1 MADPG
6 HGVPGGASNR
16 STLGETSRMW
26 DTLRLDVRH
35 SFRSLRRAP
44 TFSLIVIVTLALAVG
59 ATTAIGSLLNAIV
72 LRTLP
77 VSHPEQLVA
86 LSALEPRANVSGY
99 FYADTFKAYRGAQRS
114 FAQVSMYSGGGLV
127 RVETRSG
134 VFDASDEAVSPNYLD
149 LVGARLSA
157 GRFFS

>member
-44 TFSLIVIVTLALAVG
+44 AFFVIVVVTLTVAMG
-59 ATTAIGSLLNAIV
+59 ATTAVGNLLEVPNTLWRRALLRSAPSVMPLIRTIAAADSGSGRLHGEGN
-72 LRTLP
+72 
-77 VSHPEQLVA
+77 
-86 LSALEPRANVSGY
+86 EPI
-99 FYADTFKAYRGAQRS
+99 K
-114 FAQVSMYSGGGLV
+114 
-127 RVETRSG
+127 
-134 VFDASDEAVSPNYLD
+134 
-149 LVGARLSA
+149 
-157 GRFFS
+157 